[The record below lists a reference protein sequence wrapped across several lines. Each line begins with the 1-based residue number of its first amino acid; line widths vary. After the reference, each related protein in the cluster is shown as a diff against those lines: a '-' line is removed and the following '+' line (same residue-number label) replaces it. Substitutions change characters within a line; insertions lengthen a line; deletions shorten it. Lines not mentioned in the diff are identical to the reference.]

1 MTSQESELPVIA
13 RVASSTSEAA
23 VTMEMFYKMTSV
35 GEFSPCSWKAHRF
48 EALTDSGA
56 DHCNSLFV

>member
-1 MTSQESELPVIA
+1 MTPQESELPVIA

-35 GEFSPCSWKAHRF
+35 G
-48 EALTDSGA
+48 
-56 DHCNSLFV
+56 NSLHVPGRHIGLRH